1 MLTLLLFVFIALLL
15 LGLPIGFAMLGSSM
29 LVIGLEGI
37 PVSVVAQR
45 VATSVQS
52 FPLLA
57 VPLFTLA
64 GSLMN
69 ESGISERLFNFT
81 RAFVGHIRGGLAQTA
96 IVGNIFLSGISG
108 SSVADCAATSRVF
121 VPQLTQ
127 AGYGQGFAAA
137 VCAAAATLGP
147 IIPPSILMVI
157 YAWQANVSLGDLF
170 IAGLIPGLIMA
181 LAMMLVIGIT
191 AHQRGFP
198 KDAGFSG
205 QRLWHAFK
213 EALWALAMPIL
224 ILVGFR
230 MGVFTATEI
239 AAVACAYSLI
249 VGLFV
254 YRTLTWKGL
263 PEILLTTGRETAAIL
278 VIAAGAAPFGWIL
291 GVEQAPQHVA
301 ELLTSISREPW
312 IILLILNI
320 SLLIA
325 GMFME
330 TLAIMII
337 LVPILIPLLT
347 ELQINLLHFGIVLLV
362 NLVIGQITPPVG
374 VLMFVASSVSK
385 THLGLIVKEIGP
397 FVFALIAALA
407 LLTYVPGLSLWLP
420 EFLKQ

>member
-1 MLTLLLFVFIALLL
+1 LLLFVFVVLLL

-96 IVGNIFLSGISG
+96 IVGNVFLSGISG
-108 SSVADCAATSRVF
+108 SSIADCAATSRVF

-205 QRLWHAFK
+205 PRLWHAFK

-224 ILVGFR
+224 ILLGFR

-239 AAVACAYSLI
+239 AAVACAYSLV

-312 IILLILNI
+312 VILLILNI
-320 SLLIA
+320 ALLIA

-347 ELQINLLHFGIVLLV
+347 DLQINLLHFGIVLLV

-407 LLTYVPGLSLWLP
+407 LLTYVPGLSTWLP
-420 EFLKQ
+420 EVLKK